1 MEELSPPT
9 RRGGTR
15 SDEYLAAFMPAPAK
29 KLSAVK
35 TSTPDGESKL
45 IPHIRRLLYLYIFLL
60 VIEGALRKWLLPQL
74 SNPLLLVR
82 DPIVLLIYALAF
94 PARVWPRNAFMTWL
108 APIAIL
114 SWIVSVFVLEPYI
127 PMSRIL
133 VVTVYGFRSNFLHL
147 ALIFIF
153 ANVFDAED
161 IKKIGWWVLLGMIPM
176 SLIMAAQFQASP
188 DSFINRT
195 VGLGEGEQITAG
207 GGKIRPPG
215 TFSFISGPIYYVAL
229 SSAFALYGALSRLT
243 YRNWLLIAA
252 GFSIGLAIVVSGSRS
267 LVVSILLVVFSL
279 ALVLILRPEAV
290 NRFGRTLFVI
300 VVSAYIITRV
310 PIVQEGIGILSDR
323 FTDSAEIQETTVTR
337 GIIDRTLGGFTE
349 GLKVIN
355 RIPLP
360 GLGLGIG
367 TNVGARA
374 LTGHVSFLLAENEWS
389 RVLLE
394 NGPILGLAFLIW
406 RTALVVYLGWQ
417 SLRALGRAEIL
428 PLLLFSTGFVVL
440 LNGQLGQPT
449 TLGFAV
455 VLCGLCLASV
465 RPREVAAA
473 APVLSN
479 VPPRISQSRSPY
491 AERLHDVGPPPQTN
505 GAVDR

>member
-1 MEELSPPT
+1 
-9 RRGGTR
+9 
-15 SDEYLAAFMPAPAK
+15 MPAPARK
-29 KLSAVK
+29 FPPPKAAARE
-35 TSTPDGESKL
+35 GESRL
-45 IPHIRRLLYLYIFLL
+45 VPHIRRLLYLYIFLL
-60 VIEGALRKWLLPQL
+60 VTEGALRKWVVPQL

-94 PARVWPRNAFMTWL
+94 PARVWPRNTFMYFL
-108 APIAIL
+108 APIGIL
-114 SWIVSVFVLEPYI
+114 SWIVAIFVLEPYI
-127 PMSRIL
+127 PMSRVLI
-133 VVTVYGFRSNFLHL
+133 VTGYGFRSNFLHL
-147 ALIFIF
+147 PLIFIF

-161 IKKIGWWVLLGMIPM
+161 IKRIGWWILLGMIPM
-176 SLIMAAQFQASP
+176 GLIMAAQFQASP

-195 VGLGEGEQITAG
+195 VGVGEGEQITAG

-215 TFSFISGPIYYVAL
+215 TFSFISGPICYVAL
-229 SSAFALYGALSRLT
+229 STAFAIYGALSRAT
-243 YRNWLLIAA
+243 YRNWLLIGA
-252 GFSIGLAIVVSGSRS
+252 GLSIGLAIVVSGSRS
-267 LVVSILLVVFSL
+267 LVVSVLLVVFSL
-279 ALVLILRPEAV
+279 AVVLVLRPEAI
-290 NRFGRTLFVI
+290 NRFGRVLFTI
-300 VVSAYIITRV
+300 VVATYLITRF

-323 FTDSAEIQETTVTR
+323 FTDSAEVQETTVTR

-374 LTGHVSFLLAENEWS
+374 LVGHVTFLLAENEWS

-394 NGPILGLAFLIW
+394 SGPILGLAFLLW
-406 RTALVVYLGWQ
+406 RTAFVAYLGWI

-428 PLLLFSTGFVVL
+428 PVLLFSTGFIAL

-449 TLGFAV
+449 SLGFAV

-465 RPREVAAA
+465 RPRETVAP
-473 APVLSN
+473 APLPSTI
-479 VPPRISQSRSPY
+479 PPRITRSRSPY
-491 AERLHDVGPPPQTN
+491 AERLHDAGPAPQTN